1 MPHKGQ
7 NREPSANSS
16 KSSNP
21 STPPDDNS
29 QKSDKVDNED
39 IIGSYFKPRRATEL
53 LNQSSRLESSVFTT
67 WRDFANKTK
76 PRSSEGVHSPTIM
89 STFSFP
95 HSNWLNGRYSE
106 PYPVRRGRTRGHMSC
121 KVIGTLGVNFRLKTI
136 SASQLLCSSCAPV
149 LRVYGG
155 PPLASMGEGSICKFE
170 ELLQETRWEWTQV
183 IDDLYDWKR
192 CP

>member
-95 HSNWLNGRYSE
+95 HSNWLNGNALGMDTSN
-106 PYPVRRGRTRGHMSC
+106 RRP
-121 KVIGTLGVNFRLKTI
+121 LRLE
-136 SASQLLCSSCAPV
+136 AL
-149 LRVYGG
+149 
-155 PPLASMGEGSICKFE
+155 PLIE
-170 ELLQETRWEWTQV
+170 
-183 IDDLYDWKR
+183 KR
-192 CP
+192 RKNTNLILPWM